1 MRKIFLNKQQIIEL
15 LPHREPMLLID
26 EIHDIE
32 KLSSAKA
39 IVNVKKDSFFVQGH
53 FPGNPVMP
61 GVLIV
66 EAFGQAAAA
75 LTAHGLDKETY
86 DNKLVFLMGIEK
98 ARFRN
103 PVIPDCK
110 LELKIENTNNL
121 LKLINPILAK
131 YSTENEISI
140 ILQKKDLI
148 IGKIELDITEE
159 IITIINNEIKE
170 FKIK

>member
-1 MRKIFLNKQQIIEL
+1 MTKEILNKKDIIDL

-26 EIHDIE
+26 ELHDIV
-32 KLSSAKA
+32 KLSSATA

-53 FPGNPVMP
+53 FPNNPVMP

-98 ARFRN
+98 ARFRS
-103 PVIPDCK
+103 PVIPNCR
-110 LELKIENTNNL
+110 LELNIEATRSHG
-121 LKLINPILAK
+121 KVWK
-131 YSTENEISI
+131 YKGEAFVEG
-140 ILQKKDLI
+140 KKMADAQWSA
-148 IGKIELDITEE
+148 
-159 IITIINNEIKE
+159 TIVDK
-170 FKIK
+170 K